1 MRLSNFIL
9 CFTIVTL
16 RIIIFLYKCHCSK
29 KKKKRHFLC
38 SHGSNQIL
46 RYKIPE
52 LLPSFLAR
60 LDCDDVGVSD
70 FLFTAIVVAV
80 VDAEVEDTV
89 VVGVEVGLVAVM
101 GFMVADTGFT
111 ARISALSG
119 VLSFDL
125 NTKEEQLLLVFF
137 FGNRLK

>member
-1 MRLSNFIL
+1 M
-9 CFTIVTL
+9 
-16 RIIIFLYKCHCSK
+16 
-29 KKKKRHFLC
+29 
-38 SHGSNQIL
+38 
-46 RYKIPE
+46 
-52 LLPSFLAR
+52 
-60 LDCDDVGVSD
+60 GVSD

-125 NTKEEQLLLVFF
+125 NTKEEHLLLVFF
-137 FGNRLK
+137 FWQQTSIILQSFFRLMVTLVNQFTSPDYLAPRPFPLGPGQTQVTFQRNLLEHCWIVF

>member
-1 MRLSNFIL
+1 M
-9 CFTIVTL
+9 
-16 RIIIFLYKCHCSK
+16 
-29 KKKKRHFLC
+29 
-38 SHGSNQIL
+38 
-46 RYKIPE
+46 
-52 LLPSFLAR
+52 
-60 LDCDDVGVSD
+60 GVSD

-125 NTKEEQLLLVFF
+125 NTKEEHLLLVFF
-137 FGNRLK
+137 FWQQTSIILQSFFRLMVTLVNQFTSPDYLAPRPFPHYQQSETFYSRGPRGQ

>member
-1 MRLSNFIL
+1 M
-9 CFTIVTL
+9 
-16 RIIIFLYKCHCSK
+16 
-29 KKKKRHFLC
+29 
-38 SHGSNQIL
+38 
-46 RYKIPE
+46 
-52 LLPSFLAR
+52 
-60 LDCDDVGVSD
+60 GVSD

-125 NTKEEQLLLVFF
+125 NTKEEHLLLVFF
-137 FGNRLK
+137 FLATDFNNLQSFFRLMVTLVNQFTSPDYLAPRPFPLGPGQTQVTFQRNLLEHCWIVF

>member
-1 MRLSNFIL
+1 M
-9 CFTIVTL
+9 
-16 RIIIFLYKCHCSK
+16 
-29 KKKKRHFLC
+29 
-38 SHGSNQIL
+38 
-46 RYKIPE
+46 
-52 LLPSFLAR
+52 
-60 LDCDDVGVSD
+60 GVSD

-111 ARISALSG
+111 ARISVLSG

-125 NTKEEQLLLVFF
+125 NTKEEHLLLVFF
-137 FGNRLK
+137 FLATDFNNLQSFFRLMVTLVNQFTSPDYLAPRPFSLGPGQTQVTFQRNLLEHCWIVF

>member
-1 MRLSNFIL
+1 M
-9 CFTIVTL
+9 
-16 RIIIFLYKCHCSK
+16 
-29 KKKKRHFLC
+29 
-38 SHGSNQIL
+38 
-46 RYKIPE
+46 
-52 LLPSFLAR
+52 
-60 LDCDDVGVSD
+60 GVSD

-125 NTKEEQLLLVFF
+125 NTKEEHLLLVFF
-137 FGNRLK
+137 FLATDLNNFTSIFSADGYLS

>member
-1 MRLSNFIL
+1 M
-9 CFTIVTL
+9 
-16 RIIIFLYKCHCSK
+16 
-29 KKKKRHFLC
+29 
-38 SHGSNQIL
+38 
-46 RYKIPE
+46 
-52 LLPSFLAR
+52 
-60 LDCDDVGVSD
+60 GVSD

-125 NTKEEQLLLVFF
+125 NTKEEHLLLVFF
-137 FGNRLK
+137 FWQHTSIILQSFFRLMVTLVNQFTSPDYLAPRPFPLGPGQTQVTFQRNLLEHCWIVF

>member
-1 MRLSNFIL
+1 M
-9 CFTIVTL
+9 
-16 RIIIFLYKCHCSK
+16 
-29 KKKKRHFLC
+29 
-38 SHGSNQIL
+38 
-46 RYKIPE
+46 
-52 LLPSFLAR
+52 
-60 LDCDDVGVSD
+60 GVSD

-125 NTKEEQLLLVFF
+125 NTKEEHLLLGFF
-137 FGNRLK
+137 LATDFNNFPSFFPADGYPS

>member
-1 MRLSNFIL
+1 M
-9 CFTIVTL
+9 
-16 RIIIFLYKCHCSK
+16 
-29 KKKKRHFLC
+29 
-38 SHGSNQIL
+38 
-46 RYKIPE
+46 
-52 LLPSFLAR
+52 
-60 LDCDDVGVSD
+60 GVSD

-125 NTKEEQLLLVFF
+125 NTKEEHLLLVFF
-137 FGNRLK
+137 FLATDFNNLQSFFRLMVTLVNQFTSPDYLAPRPFSLGPGQTQVTFQRNLLEHCWIVF

>member
-1 MRLSNFIL
+1 M
-9 CFTIVTL
+9 
-16 RIIIFLYKCHCSK
+16 
-29 KKKKRHFLC
+29 
-38 SHGSNQIL
+38 
-46 RYKIPE
+46 
-52 LLPSFLAR
+52 
-60 LDCDDVGVSD
+60 GVSD

-125 NTKEEQLLLVFF
+125 NTKGEHLLLVFF
-137 FGNRLK
+137 LATDFNNFTIFFSADGYPS

>member
-1 MRLSNFIL
+1 M
-9 CFTIVTL
+9 
-16 RIIIFLYKCHCSK
+16 
-29 KKKKRHFLC
+29 
-38 SHGSNQIL
+38 
-46 RYKIPE
+46 
-52 LLPSFLAR
+52 
-60 LDCDDVGVSD
+60 GVSD

-125 NTKEEQLLLVFF
+125 NTKEEHLLLVFF
-137 FGNRLK
+137 LATDFNNFTSFFSADGYPS

>member
-1 MRLSNFIL
+1 M
-9 CFTIVTL
+9 
-16 RIIIFLYKCHCSK
+16 
-29 KKKKRHFLC
+29 
-38 SHGSNQIL
+38 
-46 RYKIPE
+46 
-52 LLPSFLAR
+52 
-60 LDCDDVGVSD
+60 GVSD

-125 NTKEEQLLLVFF
+125 NTKEEHLLLVFF
-137 FGNRLK
+137 FLATDFNNLQSFFRLMVTLVNQFTSPDYLAPRPFPLGPGQTQVTFQRNLLEHCWIMF